1 MGLSES
7 VAVFVD
13 WRAKKS
19 FLFARLLHQRHG
31 KGHAKAIFT
40 IMYIHHMVNTFSAEP
55 ALRNFQSS
63 GTLGRIATPEDIAL
77 AARFPASD
85 GARWITGQVIVAAGG
100 KRM

>member
-1 MGLSES
+1 
-7 VAVFVD
+7 
-13 WRAKKS
+13 
-19 FLFARLLHQRHG
+19 
-31 KGHAKAIFT
+31 
-40 IMYIHHMVNTFSAEP
+40 MVNTFSAEP

-85 GARWITGQVIVAAGG
+85 GARWITGQVIVAVGG